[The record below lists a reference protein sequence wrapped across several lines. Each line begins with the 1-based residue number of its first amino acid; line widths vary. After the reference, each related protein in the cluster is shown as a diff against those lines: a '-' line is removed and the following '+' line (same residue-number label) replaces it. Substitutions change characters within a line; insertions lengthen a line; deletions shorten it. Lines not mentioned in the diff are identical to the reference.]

1 MKLVLVANSAGG
13 VGKTTSALAIT
24 VAATE
29 YGKKSLLID
38 ADPRAGL
45 TFICGVENPRVTTKE
60 FMQNEFSVD
69 SAIIKTSERFSL
81 IPAST
86 RLAMLDPEKLIAT
99 ADFQEKVR
107 DFDLVV
113 IDTASSFN
121 ELFIYFAAIA
131 DLTLIPSTAEILS
144 IRGALQAK
152 DFIRQ
157 AHPEKNPLLILTKS
171 EGDVVPEFLTLVS
184 GDFEYLEPAVRKD
197 QAVEA
202 SQSTGK
208 SFLTT
213 ANQSGVAAD
222 YREITYSI
230 LEKLELI

>member
-38 ADPRAGL
+38 ADSRAGL

-69 SAIIKTSERFSL
+69 SAIVKTSERFSL

-86 RLAMLDPEKLIAT
+86 RLAMLDSEKLIAA
-99 ADFQEKVR
+99 ADFHKKVR

-121 ELFIYFAAIA
+121 DLFIYFAAIA
-131 DLTLIPSTAEILS
+131 DLALIPSTAEILS

-152 DFIRQ
+152 DFLRQ
-157 AHPEKNPLLILTKS
+157 AQPEKNPLLILTKS
-171 EGDVVPEFLTLVS
+171 EGDVEPEFLTLIS

-197 QAVEA
+197 QAVEV

>member
-13 VGKTTSALAIT
+13 VGKTTSALAIA

-38 ADPRAGL
+38 ADARASL
-45 TFICGVENPRVTTKE
+45 TFTCGVENPRVTTKE

-69 SAIIKTSERFSL
+69 SAVIKTSERISL
-81 IPAST
+81 MPAST
-86 RLAMLDPEKLIAT
+86 RLAILDPEKLIA
-99 ADFQEKVR
+99 AGDFQQKVK
-107 DFDLVV
+107 DFDLVIV
-113 IDTASSFN
+113 DSASSFN
-121 ELFIYFAAIA
+121 DLFIYFAAIA
-131 DLTLIPSTAEILS
+131 DLAVIPSTTEILS
-144 IRGALQAK
+144 IRGALQAR
-152 DFIRQ
+152 DFIIQ
-157 AHPEKNPLLILTKS
+157 THPEKNPLLILTKS
-171 EGDVVPEFLTLVS
+171 ENIVESELLALIE

-197 QAVEA
+197 QEVVA